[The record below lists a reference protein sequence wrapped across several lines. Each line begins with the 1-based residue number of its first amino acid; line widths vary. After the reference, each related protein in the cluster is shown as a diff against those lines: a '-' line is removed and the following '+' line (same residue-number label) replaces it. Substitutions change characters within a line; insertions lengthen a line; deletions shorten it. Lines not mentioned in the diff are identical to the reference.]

1 MKQLKEYINTT
12 AAEISELEIK
22 RDTNEAHSK
31 EWNKINNQITAYRDR
46 MMKKKEVL
54 VMKQIINDQNKN
66 IKKYIDI
73 VSFRLKS
80 HPKIMEQIMSD
91 MKSQIESSTIEA

>member
-1 MKQLKEYINTT
+1 
-12 AAEISELEIK
+12 
-22 RDTNEAHSK
+22 
-31 EWNKINNQITAYRDR
+31 

-73 VSFRLKS
+73 VSFRLKN